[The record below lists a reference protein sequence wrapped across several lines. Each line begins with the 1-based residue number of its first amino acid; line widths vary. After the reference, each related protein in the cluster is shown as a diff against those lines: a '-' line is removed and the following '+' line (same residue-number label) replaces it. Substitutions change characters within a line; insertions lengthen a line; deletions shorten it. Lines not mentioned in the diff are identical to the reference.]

1 MANEQR
7 DYYEVLGVSR
17 DADAK
22 TIKGAFRE
30 LALKY
35 HPDRNKSPDAE
46 ARFKE
51 IAEAYAIIS
60 DPKKRADYDARGFAG
75 VADFSAEDLFSG
87 IDFGDIFGDMGF
99 GIGGGTGGLFNNF
112 FSRHRRPRGP
122 AKGNDLEVRL
132 TIPLEKVNT
141 GGEETVHFSRP
152 MTCPTCKGTRAK
164 PGTGPRKCES
174 CNGTGQQVITRQETK
189 AKGSISFQQITV
201 CPVCYGQGTFIDYPC
216 ETCRGRG
223 EIEKDD
229 NLKVTIPAGIDEGTA
244 LRIPGHG
251 LPSSDI
257 GGQPGDLYV
266 VVRSKSDPRFERHG
280 ADLWR
285 IERIDIADAVLGT
298 KLKIPTLNSL
308 VEVSVPA
315 GTQPDE
321 VLRLK
326 GKGLPVF
333 GARMHGDINIRIQ
346 INIPVKISSEERT
359 LYEQLRTASKT
370 DKKGWWESFR
380 EKT

>member
-1 MANEQR
+1 MVSGQR

-22 TIKGAFRE
+22 AIKNAFRE

-35 HPDRNKSPDAE
+35 HPDRNKSADAE

-51 IAEAYAIIS
+51 IAEAYAILS

-99 GIGGGTGGLFNNF
+99 DIGGGGLFDNF
-112 FSRHRRPRGP
+112 FRRHRRPSGP
-122 AKGNDLEVRL
+122 VKGDDLEVQL

-141 GGEETVHFSRP
+141 GGEETVRFTRP
-152 MTCPTCKGTRAK
+152 MSCPTCHGSRVK
-164 PGTGPRKCES
+164 PGTQMRKCEA
-174 CNGTGQQVITRQETK
+174 CNGTGKQVTTRQQTK
-189 AKGSISFQQITV
+189 DQGSISFQQITI
-201 CPVCYGQGTFIDYPC
+201 CPVCHGQGSFIDHPC
-216 ETCRGRG
+216 ETCHGRG
-223 EIEKDD
+223 EIDKDD
-229 NLKVTIPAGIDEGTA
+229 NISVTIPAGVDEGTA

-251 LPSSDI
+251 LPSPEA

-266 VVRSKSDPRFERHG
+266 YVRSKRDPRFERHG

-285 IERIDIADAVLGT
+285 MEVIEIPDAVLGT
-298 KLKIPTLNSL
+298 KIKVPTLSGIVN
-308 VEVSVPA
+308 VTVPP
-315 GTQPDE
+315 GSQQDE
-321 VLRLK
+321 VLRIK

-333 GARMHGDINIRIQ
+333 GAQMKGDINVRLQ
-346 INIPVKISSEERT
+346 LHVPEKLTSKEKS
-359 LYEQLRTASKT
+359 LYEQLRQLNNSEQKH
-370 DKKGWWESFR
+370 WW
-380 EKT
+380 K